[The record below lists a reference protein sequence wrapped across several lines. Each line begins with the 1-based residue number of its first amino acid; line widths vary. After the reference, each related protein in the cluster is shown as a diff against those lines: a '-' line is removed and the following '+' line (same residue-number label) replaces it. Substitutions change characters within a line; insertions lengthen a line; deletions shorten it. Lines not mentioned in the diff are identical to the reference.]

1 MEKMVG
7 YRTVYESGEAETVE
21 KKSRF
26 ITNVYHVETEEEVQA
41 YLEALHKQH
50 WSANHVC
57 YAYILGKKQEL
68 VRASDDGEPSGTA
81 GRPILDV
88 VQGAGLCNTLVTVTR
103 YFGGTLLGTGG
114 LVRAYSEGAKAG
126 LAASVLVDKQPAQ
139 LLEITTDYVGI
150 GKILYI
156 LGQEELTAIDSNY
169 GENVI
174 LQVPVPETQ
183 LEHLKKQITEGT
195 SGQAKMNEL
204 RALYLGTISGK
215 VQVFED

>member
-88 VQGAGLCNTLVTVTR
+88 VQGAGLCNILVTVTR

-150 GKILYI
+150 GKILYV

-195 SGQAKMNEL
+195 SGPAKMNEL